1 MYKSLYV
8 YGVVDGRFTKR
19 IQGCGIGNRQ
29 DDVVAVPFKDVTAI
43 VSETPFEEYD
53 PTEENIV
60 AHEQVIQEVL
70 KYEVSIAPM
79 RFCTI
84 VKSKRDLLRLLGS
97 GYAAF
102 KRNLIKIK
110 HRHEFDVKVFLNIEQ
125 AKKDTDDLVEES
137 RLIASS
143 LYAVLQKRADDA
155 VLSDQVTRE
164 MILNA
169 SFLVRKEQREEFRQ
183 TITCFDKEHENKLKI
198 RVSGPTAPY
207 NFVSMPTS

>member
-1 MYKSLYV
+1 MYESLYI
-8 YGVVDGRFTKR
+8 YGVVDGRFTKKFH
-19 IQGCGIGNRQ
+19 GLGIGNGQ
-29 DDVVAVPFKDVTAI
+29 DVVTVQFRDVTAI
-43 VSETPFEEYD
+43 VSATSFEEYD

-70 KYEVSIAPM
+70 KNNVSIAPM

-84 VKSKRDLLRLLGS
+84 VKSKRDLLQLLGT

-110 HRHEFDVKVFLNIEQ
+110 HRHEFDVKVFLNIEHV
-125 AKKDTDDLVEES
+125 KKDTHDIVEES
-137 RLIASS
+137 RSIASS
-143 LYAVLQKRADDA
+143 FYTVLQKKADDA

-169 SFLVRKEQREEFRQ
+169 AFLVRKEQRKEFKQ
-183 TITCFDKEHENKLKI
+183 TITHFDKEHRNKLKI
-198 RVSGPTAPY
+198 RISGPTAPY